1 MLSASPPGRHFSRPS
16 RCLTCRLQGLGLA
29 RAPQRAFFNSPDNV
43 APSVLPVGAGTFG
56 RLVAEA
62 GQLGLWFSQAP
73 AVRGQAPAFMRG
85 VVDMGTHRTLQGF
98 SPASTFLLA
107 L

>member
-1 MLSASPPGRHFSRPS
+1 MLSVSTPGRHFFRPS

-29 RAPQRAFFNSPDNV
+29 RAPQRAYFNSPDNV
-43 APSVLPVGAGTFG
+43 APSVL

-73 AVRGQAPAFMRG
+73 AIMRG
-85 VVDMGTHRTLQGF
+85 VVDQLRKL
-98 SPASTFLLA
+98 PE
-107 L
+107 

>member
-1 MLSASPPGRHFSRPS
+1 MLSVSTPGRYFFRPS

-43 APSVLPVGAGTFG
+43 ALSVL

-62 GQLGLWFSQAP
+62 GQPGPAYSLKTTPFKGFDTVSQNLIKSIHRFSRSGL
-73 AVRGQAPAFMRG
+73 M
-85 VVDMGTHRTLQGF
+85 
-98 SPASTFLLA
+98 
-107 L
+107 